1 MNLFESQYD
10 QPRYPNAASNPFP
23 NGFPVNPVDAASQLP
38 LSTNGPQWE
47 NRHAAPQ
54 CETPS
59 NGGFTAGAS
68 AGYQPALA
76 MNTPT
81 PLSGG
86 CGNSVQFS
94 RRSDSKPTPEPKVYR
109 KTYGFNEKQ
118 EWCLNTYVNDTFL
131 TSEPIAEWFL
141 IQRIYNVL
149 DPETKEIRYV
159 LIRYSNKNGED
170 IAVLSADEFLKGK
183 YQQAMKKIRKASGYT
198 KPQLDALIEYQLYQ
212 VSVEELT
219 IYQHPGLYSVD
230 GIWRFISYSDMQALP
245 SCIRPE
251 SICMRR
257 IMPVSAD
264 GIVLREWQRLFGSD
278 PLLTLIA
285 LITVGSVLFALF
297 KMIGIDLPVMLTIRP
312 SEGVTAD
319 QLTAMLQLSDCPVSD
334 LECSDK
340 ALRNYLKLHWDS
352 PALFHDTSFADEAR
366 KIEPNMRLLL
376 REMRKTERSTRNGRN
391 VIAIISD
398 YAAAIANSI
407 SADNAV
413 SISMNGVQLSAS
425 PKEIHQVSKAMESL
439 VISTLL
445 SHQPETIAFFE
456 REKQLI
462 ASMDQQD
469 VSGNEFTT
477 FLSVTLNYLRE
488 FLQIDLMPL
497 NQLIKLVSDIQL
509 QSNHVMSVDQEIV
522 QDFARVISER
532 FRTGAFTTIQ
542 KRQQMQIDP
551 NGNTIIVDG
560 ERMYLSREMMN
571 NILLQMTA
579 THNYRG
585 LINALKNLKM
595 VVMTDGD
602 THPIWVHNLQGH
614 SQRLYWY
621 DLPVDLLDA
630 DIVHQL
636 HNIDSAPFWLA
647 PDEVPER
654 DFVPLLRD
662 ESGRVAGML
671 MWYADAENSHTII
684 TGQSGIGKSYL
695 EDNLMAKHHALGHVV
710 IALNNSDS
718 HTYDSMCRNLSR
730 EYVERNVVF
739 IDINTAGIPI
749 NLFPID
755 RSATLPTQ
763 KKHLLDV
770 LTAGIGELSA
780 PQANTLRSVL
790 SNALNLLGRDEQL
803 CPADLLAMLNEDGV
817 TYASLQKRCEP
828 LFADINALG
837 MASWSWGDLL
847 RQNAGKII
855 VIRTASACTE
865 RGDQLID
872 MMLVTLFRY
881 QRDNPGTPLD
891 IFIDEIQNQSF
902 SDCSP
907 IRAIVKEGRKY
918 HCAFIGATQDYYARS
933 TEIGKVMGKAGI
945 QIFLRPTQDSE
956 GAVASELR
964 FGKADR
970 ERFDTMTRGDV
981 IIKGM
986 FYDKEQSRNIPAT
999 LSGHVVAFLSEE
1011 P

>member
-1 MNLFESQYD
+1 
-10 QPRYPNAASNPFP
+10 
-23 NGFPVNPVDAASQLP
+23 
-38 LSTNGPQWE
+38 
-47 NRHAAPQ
+47 
-54 CETPS
+54 
-59 NGGFTAGAS
+59 
-68 AGYQPALA
+68 
-76 MNTPT
+76 
-81 PLSGG
+81 
-86 CGNSVQFS
+86 
-94 RRSDSKPTPEPKVYR
+94 
-109 KTYGFNEKQ
+109 
-118 EWCLNTYVNDTFL
+118 
-131 TSEPIAEWFL
+131 
-141 IQRIYNVL
+141 
-149 DPETKEIRYV
+149 
-159 LIRYSNKNGED
+159 
-170 IAVLSADEFLKGK
+170 
-183 YQQAMKKIRKASGYT
+183 
-198 KPQLDALIEYQLYQ
+198 
-212 VSVEELT
+212 
-219 IYQHPGLYSVD
+219 
-230 GIWRFISYSDMQALP
+230 
-245 SCIRPE
+245 
-251 SICMRR
+251 
-257 IMPVSAD
+257 
-264 GIVLREWQRLFGSD
+264 
-278 PLLTLIA
+278 
-285 LITVGSVLFALF
+285 
-297 KMIGIDLPVMLTIRP
+297 
-312 SEGVTAD
+312 
-319 QLTAMLQLSDCPVSD
+319 
-334 LECSDK
+334 
-340 ALRNYLKLHWDS
+340 
-352 PALFHDTSFADEAR
+352 
-366 KIEPNMRLLL
+366 
-376 REMRKTERSTRNGRN
+376 
-391 VIAIISD
+391 
-398 YAAAIANSI
+398 
-407 SADNAV
+407 
-413 SISMNGVQLSAS
+413 
-425 PKEIHQVSKAMESL
+425 
-439 VISTLL
+439 
-445 SHQPETIAFFE
+445 
-456 REKQLI
+456 
-462 ASMDQQD
+462 
-469 VSGNEFTT
+469 
-477 FLSVTLNYLRE
+477 
-488 FLQIDLMPL
+488 MPL

-695 EDNLMAKHHALGHVV
+695 EDNLMAKHHALWHVV